1 MTKRYMATAAALA
14 ALSLAAGCSPEQER
28 EIEEDMPAAAPA
40 PELTAPPES
49 MPAVQE
55 PTTDTTVVPVP

>member
-1 MTKRYMATAAALA
+1 MMKRLIATTAALA
-14 ALSLAAGCSPEQER
+14 ALVLAGCSKEQEQ

-49 MPAVQE
+49 TPAVQD

>member
-1 MTKRYMATAAALA
+1 MTKRSVTVAALA
-14 ALSLAAGCSPEQER
+14 ALALLVGCSREQEA
-28 EIEEDMPAAAPA
+28 EIEEEMPVAAPA

-49 MPAVQE
+49 IPAVTD